1 MEWWTDFYVE
11 GSKHELAKVREIVE
25 GGETNLYR
33 AINLFQLW
41 ELTHKRQ
48 YEDGPGTLFYVK
60 QEFKYADS
68 FFPTGKP
75 ILTSTFLGGKM
86 LKLPSYSKKHL
97 GRFILDYL
105 EHEGLAVDTIVE
117 LSAGWGRFLFD
128 LYFNGSPSDIALI
141 SGEVSS
147 EARQI
152 TEVLCDLDPAIPIT
166 AHDFD
171 FYRPNL
177 DFLKDTDSVL
187 FFTHMAVMFIREL
200 QREAILKM
208 ANSAKRVRCIHFEPV
223 GFQVS
228 AGQYMAA
235 KMQGV
240 VAGFKGFNQ
249 NLITLLE
256 ELHNENLITVRG
268 LFKDIIV
275 DVDRTHAI
283 SVVIWE
289 GGSG

>member
-1 MEWWTDFYVE
+1 
-11 GSKHELAKVREIVE
+11 
-25 GGETNLYR
+25 
-33 AINLFQLW
+33 
-41 ELTHKRQ
+41 
-48 YEDGPGTLFYVK
+48 
-60 QEFKYADS
+60 
-68 FFPTGKP
+68 
-75 ILTSTFLGGKM
+75 
-86 LKLPSYSKKHL
+86 
-97 GRFILDYL
+97 
-105 EHEGLAVDTIVE
+105 
-117 LSAGWGRFLFD
+117 
-128 LYFNGSPSDIALI
+128 
-141 SGEVSS
+141 
-147 EARQI
+147 
-152 TEVLCDLDPAIPIT
+152 
-166 AHDFD
+166 
-171 FYRPNL
+171 
-177 DFLKDTDSVL
+177 
-187 FFTHMAVMFIREL
+187 
-200 QREAILKM
+200 
-208 ANSAKRVRCIHFEPV
+208 VRCIHFEPV